1 MRLHR
6 PAKRKG
12 DCWTV
17 QDFEPAVSPPVV
29 NAMSAQNL
37 FADLPDAI
45 KEMLRDEANLSTARH
60 VLEDARHDAQ
70 AREDELRD
78 SRPKITFLVSKKQR
92 DDFAAASATI
102 QNQISLIDGML
113 ARAAA
118 ARERLQG
125 PLRAML
131 LQHMQQADP
140 LYRQGLRASRFHE
153 HWRRSHAEVAD
164 RLLGFLRDLKAAR
177 KAFAADIAQNAAGHS
192 EEAVWCITTLHGS
205 SNALDIEIEK
215 LNRWS
220 AEHAASVQG
229 THFARVRIPVLEK
242 WGCVA
247 RTEILP
253 SLSPDKALTVAD
265 AILTEFS
272 EYRQP
277 SLDTLIGMFQAGAD
291 EHGQIAESR
300 LRKRWSQ
307 LLNYAECHLVT
318 DAELEPTLTAI
329 EQRISTKERSRLTAQ
344 LPFDPFITER

>member
-1 MRLHR
+1 
-6 PAKRKG
+6 
-12 DCWTV
+12 
-17 QDFEPAVSPPVV
+17 
-29 NAMSAQNL
+29 MSAQNL

-45 KEMLRDEANLSTARH
+45 KEMLCDEANLSTSRH

-70 AREDELRD
+70 VRADELRA
-78 SRPKITFLVSKKQR
+78 SRPKLSFLVAKKQR

-102 QNQISLIDGML
+102 ENQINLIDGML
-113 ARAAA
+113 ARAAT

-164 RLLGFLRDLKAAR
+164 RLLGFLRDLKAVR
-177 KAFAADIAQNAAGHS
+177 KAFASDIEQNTAGHS
-192 EEAVWCITTLHGS
+192 EETLWCITTLHGS
-205 SNALDIEIEK
+205 GNALDVEIEK

-247 RTEILP
+247 RTEILTR
-253 SLSPDKALTVAD
+253 LSPDKALAAVD
-265 AILTEFS
+265 AILTEFT

-291 EHGQIAESR
+291 EHGQIAETR
-300 LRKRWSQ
+300 LRHRWSQ

-329 EQRISTKERSRLTAQ
+329 EQRILSKERARLSAQ

>member
-1 MRLHR
+1 
-6 PAKRKG
+6 
-12 DCWTV
+12 
-17 QDFEPAVSPPVV
+17 
-29 NAMSAQNL
+29 MSAHNL

-45 KEMLRDEANLSTARH
+45 KEMLCDEANLSTARH

-70 AREDELRD
+70 AREDELRA
-78 SRPKITFLVSKKQR
+78 SRPKISFLVGKKQR
-92 DDFAAASATI
+92 EELAAASATI
-102 QNQISLIDGML
+102 ENQIKVIDGML
-113 ARAAA
+113 ARAAT

-164 RLLGFLRDLKAAR
+164 RLLGFLRDLKATRRSLAN
-177 KAFAADIAQNAAGHS
+177 DISQNAAGHS
-192 EEAVWCITTLHGS
+192 EETSWCITTLHGS

-215 LNRWS
+215 LNRWG

-253 SLSPDKALTVAD
+253 SLAPGNALAAVD
-265 AILTEFS
+265 AILTEFT
-272 EYRQP
+272 EFRQP

-291 EHGQIAESR
+291 EHGQIAETR
-300 LRKRWSQ
+300 LRHRWSQ

-318 DAELEPTLTAI
+318 DAELEPTITAI
-329 EQRISTKERSRLTAQ
+329 EHRISSKERARLSAQ
-344 LPFDPFITER
+344 LPFDPFVAER